1 MMTRKRTACAS
12 LAVCTQALVLPVSLI
27 LIPAYFGSA
36 KYSCEAWQLCQG
48 NVRTMQDDDKRKDDD
63 KKKDSLCKLDCLR
76 KGLGHLCSSL
86 RSWRLYTQ
94 REFRQ

>member
-1 MMTRKRTACAS
+1 MPS
-12 LAVCTQALVLPVSLI
+12 SEVLN
-27 LIPAYFGSA
+27 AYA
-36 KYSCEAWQLCQG
+36 MPDDCVKCQE
-48 NVRTMQDDDKRKDDD
+48 NVVTMQDDDKRKDDD